1 MDGGCT
7 PTHPGCN
14 AMCLSCSPASLPLS
28 YPFTL
33 LVLKLYSTLLD
44 TLLLFFSYPT
54 LHRRCAASPSRYAAA
69 VRALRGRRGV
79 RTRLLT
85 SCCVCHTGL
94 EPRPGWQTQ
103 AGRSATYSHV
113 WALSWAEDV
122 GGGIAYPYA
131 KGFGQ
136 LLNLN
141 CAVMV
146 LPVFRKV
153 ARRQYL

>member
-1 MDGGCT
+1 MRPRLQPHVWRLY

-33 LVLKLYSTLLD
+33 LVLKLYTLLD

-69 VRALRGRRGV
+69 VRALRGRRGA

-94 EPRPGWQTQ
+94 EPQASRPRQ
-103 AGRSATYSHV
+103 AGQLHTHTFGPCLGQRTWVVGLPTLMLRASASCSTST
-113 WALSWAEDV
+113 A
-122 GGGIAYPYA
+122 P
-131 KGFGQ
+131 
-136 LLNLN
+136 
-141 CAVMV
+141 
-146 LPVFRKV
+146 
-153 ARRQYL
+153 